1 MEWPTEGGEG
11 EDTWDVKNDFE
22 VEDNNDVDIED
33 DEEVAVIRICLVV
46 LV

>member
-1 MEWPTEGGEG
+1 MG

-33 DEEVAVIRICLVV
+33 DEEVAVIRIC
-46 LV
+46 